1 MTLFDANEK
10 VEFIAAQNFHY
21 DNYSGYQYYLE
32 RVDVQGKCGLVCV
45 EEVENCGTHTR
56 VLLEPIY
63 TDIKIRKISSSKAN
77 YDRYTV
83 FANGRRVGHFTMV
96 TNEWVTMSD
105 N

>member
-32 RVDVQGKCGLVCV
+32 RVEVKGKCGLVCI
-45 EEVENCGTHTR
+45 EDIENCGTHAR
-56 VLLEPIY
+56 VLLEPVY
-63 TDIKIRKISSSKAN
+63 NDIKIRKISTTKAN
-77 YDRYTV
+77 YDRYAI
-83 FANGRRVGHFTMV
+83 FANGSRVGHFTMV
-96 TNEWVTMSD
+96 TNEWVTMND